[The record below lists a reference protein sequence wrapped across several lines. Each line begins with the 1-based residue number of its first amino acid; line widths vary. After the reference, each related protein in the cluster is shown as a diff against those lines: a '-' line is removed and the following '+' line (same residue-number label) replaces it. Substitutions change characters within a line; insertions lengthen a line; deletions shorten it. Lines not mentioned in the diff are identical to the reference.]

1 MTNEEL
7 QKQIV
12 DLNTKVDALTKT
24 LEYMTSNG
32 TFPYEIGVAIK
43 DRLSDEFS
51 SGGSSATSPVTY
63 TQTVNESGSAT
74 YDVAKVMTGFI
85 SITFGGNTYN
95 IPYYT

>member
-12 DLNTKVDALTKT
+12 DLNAKVDTLTKT

-43 DRLSDEFS
+43 DRLNDDFS
-51 SGGSSATSPVTY
+51 SGSSSTTSPATY
-63 TQTVNESGSAT
+63 TQVVNESGSAT

-85 SITFGGNTYN
+85 AISFAGNTYN
-95 IPYYT
+95 VPYYT